1 MSKESI
7 LKASDFGDDFLW
19 GVVIA
24 AAQNEGAYKTD
35 GRGLSIWDQFANKQG
50 KIKSGATPSIACDFY
65 HRYKDDLLLVKALGF
80 KVFRFLFHGVEYC
93 H

>member
-1 MSKESI
+1 MSKEAI

-24 AAQNEGAYKTD
+24 AAQNEGGYKTD

-50 KIKSGATPSIACDFY
+50 KIK
-65 HRYKDDLLLVKALGF
+65 
-80 KVFRFLFHGVEYC
+80 
-93 H
+93 